1 MLTANGTLSKVPV
14 RVLID
19 SGATLNYASTS
30 LVQRHDALS
39 QQVSNGPK
47 YRVRQGDG
55 TRTVASRHLYNV
67 KLILQKYTGYIDV
80 LCTHLGNWDLILG
93 RAWLDSVNP
102 DIDWTTNI
110 VRDRTTGEVLVIG
123 QAYNGET

>member
-1 MLTANGTLSKVPV
+1 MGDLDSDVLRYVKKCATSTRTIDLTAMATGKYSLLTANGTLSKVPV

-30 LVQRHDALS
+30 LVQRHIALS

-47 YRVRQGDG
+47 YRVRHADG

-67 KLILQKYTGYIDV
+67 KLTL
-80 LCTHLGNWDLILG
+80 
-93 RAWLDSVNP
+93 
-102 DIDWTTNI
+102 
-110 VRDRTTGEVLVIG
+110 
-123 QAYNGET
+123 